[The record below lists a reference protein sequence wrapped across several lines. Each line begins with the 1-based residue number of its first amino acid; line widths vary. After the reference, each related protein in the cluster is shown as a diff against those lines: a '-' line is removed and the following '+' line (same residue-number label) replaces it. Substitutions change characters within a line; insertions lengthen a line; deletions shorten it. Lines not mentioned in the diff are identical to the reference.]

1 MREVRKMPV
10 ATPNPD
16 NNIESVMSDCLNCGQ
31 PVVSVKL
38 NAGAE
43 WSEWAHAL
51 SAQVECAGIPEPP
64 PATKRAN

>member
-1 MREVRKMPV
+1 MKRMSV

-16 NNIESVMSDCLNCGQ
+16 TNIESVLSTCLNCAQ

-43 WSEWAHAL
+43 WSQWAHAMNNK
-51 SAQVECAGIPEPP
+51 VECDTSAPTPP
-64 PATKRAN
+64 GTTERSN